1 MKLFVTM
8 TDKFMSGWGLASG
21 KTNKYVVECDNGE
34 QAETIVR
41 NAMRRPE
48 MKHVSIR
55 TSRPNYDAKTVLASF
70 VTFNDL
76 GDVWKR

>member
-1 MKLFVTM
+1 
-8 TDKFMSGWGLASG
+8 MSGWGLAAG

-34 QAETIVR
+34 QAEVIVR
-41 NAMRRPE
+41 NALRRPE

-55 TSRPNYDAKTVLASF
+55 ASRPNYDAKTVLASF

>member
-8 TDKFMSGWGLASG
+8 TDKFMSGWGLAAG

-34 QAETIVR
+34 QAETIMR
-41 NAMRRPE
+41 NALKRPE

-55 TSRPNYDAKTVLASF
+55 TSRPNYNAKNVLASF

>member
-1 MKLFVTM
+1 M
-8 TDKFMSGWGLASG
+8 TDKFMSGWGLAQG

-34 QAETIVR
+34 QAETIMR

-48 MKHVSIR
+48 MKHISMR
-55 TSRPNYDAKTVLASF
+55 TSRPKYDSRTILATY